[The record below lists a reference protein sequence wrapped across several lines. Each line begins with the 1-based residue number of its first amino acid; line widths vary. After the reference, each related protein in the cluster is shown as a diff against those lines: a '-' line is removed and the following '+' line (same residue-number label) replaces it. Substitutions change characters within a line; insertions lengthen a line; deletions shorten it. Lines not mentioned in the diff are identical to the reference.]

1 MNVKECQLC
10 IHKTRTSRTSSIN
23 LILKNQMQ
31 KLVLFVILTLHWII
45 DHLIRKLLTKGV
57 FIIAIIALALAAHT
71 KKRTKQFSRLA
82 LQKNVEKCRNVQ

>member
-1 MNVKECQLC
+1 MPT

-23 LILKNQMQ
+23 LFKKSDAKTCFIRDILTE
-31 KLVLFVILTLHWII
+31 TLHWII

-57 FIIAIIALALAAHT
+57 FIIAIIALASAAHT

-82 LQKNVEKCRNVQ
+82 LQKIVEKCRNVQ